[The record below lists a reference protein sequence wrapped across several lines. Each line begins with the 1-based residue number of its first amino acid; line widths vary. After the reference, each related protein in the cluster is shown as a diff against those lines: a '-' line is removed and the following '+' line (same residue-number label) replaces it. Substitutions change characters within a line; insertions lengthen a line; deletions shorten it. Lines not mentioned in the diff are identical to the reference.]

1 MGETMAA
8 TCPISQAVLLVGGLG
23 TRLRPLSYLMPK
35 ALLPVLNRPLISY
48 ELELLG
54 RNRVPD
60 VLLAIGYEPGQL
72 QDALGS
78 GDSWGIHL
86 TYVEE
91 QRPLDTAGALKNAQ
105 ELLASEFF
113 VFNGDLILD
122 CDLAELAR
130 AHRQSGALVTILLRP
145 VEDISHFGLV
155 QRDERG
161 FVTAFREKV
170 DVDATDQRTINAG
183 VYVVAAEVLDY
194 IPVGEPYSNET
205 DLFPALLE
213 AGLPIF
219 GHLPDPQSYWTDV
232 GRLETYLAANHDLLS
247 GRLPWVD
254 WPQCDEQLEGSGARV
269 VPPICCGSHVKV
281 GEAAQIGPYVTLGD
295 DVEIGAGSV
304 LTDCIVQAG
313 ASVEGEVV
321 LESVIVAENE
331 TVPAGHNQ
339 TGGVFC
345 TYEQ

>member
-1 MGETMAA
+1 MAA
-8 TCPISQAVLLVGGLG
+8 ACPISQAVLLVGGVG
-23 TRLRPLSYLMPK
+23 TRLRPLTYLMPK

-54 RNRVPD
+54 RSGVPD
-60 VLLAIGYEPGQL
+60 VLLTTGYQASQL
-72 QDALGS
+72 RDALG
-78 GDSWGIHL
+78 GGESWSINL
-86 TYVEE
+86 IYVEE

-105 ELLASEFF
+105 ELLAGDFF

-122 CDLAELAR
+122 CDLAKLAR
-130 AHRQSGALVTILLRP
+130 AHSQSGALVTILLRQ

-170 DVDATDQRTINAG
+170 EVDATGQRTVNAG
-183 VYVVAAEVLDY
+183 VYVMAAEVLDY
-194 IPVGEPYSNET
+194 IPVGEPYSSES

-213 AGLPIF
+213 AGLPMF
-219 GHLPDPQSYWTDV
+219 GHLPDQQGYWTDV

-247 GRLPWVD
+247 GRLPWVY
-254 WPQCDEQLEGSGARV
+254 WPWCDEQLEGSGGRV
-269 VPPICCGSHVKV
+269 VPPTCCGSDVEV

-295 DVEIGAGSV
+295 DVQIGAGSV

-313 ASVEGEVV
+313 ATVEGEVV

>member
-1 MGETMAA
+1 MAA
-8 TCPISQAVLLVGGLG
+8 ACPISQAVLLVGGVG
-23 TRLRPLSYLMPK
+23 TRLRPLTYLMPK

-54 RNRVPD
+54 RSGVPD
-60 VLLAIGYEPGQL
+60 VLLAIGDRTSQL
-72 QDALGS
+72 QAALGS
-78 GDSWGIHL
+78 GDSWGVDL

-91 QRPLDTAGALKNAQ
+91 QRPLDTAGAIKNTQ
-105 ELLASEFF
+105 ELLAGDFF

-122 CDLAELAR
+122 CDLAEMAR
-130 AHRQSGALVTILLRP
+130 AHRQSGALATILLRQ

-170 DVDATDQRTINAG
+170 EVDETGQRTINAG
-183 VYVVAAEVLDY
+183 VYVMAAEVLDY
-194 IPVGEPYSNET
+194 IPVAETYSNEA

-213 AGLPIF
+213 AGLPIL
-219 GHLPDPQSYWTDV
+219 GHLPAQQGYWTDV
-232 GRLETYLAANHDLLS
+232 GRLETYLAANRDLLS
-247 GRLPWVD
+247 GRVPWVD
-254 WPQCDEQLEGSGARV
+254 WPRCDEQLEGGGVRV
-269 VPPICCGSHVKV
+269 VPPACCGSRVKV
-281 GEAAQIGPYVTLGD
+281 GETPQVGPYVTLGD
-295 DVEIGAGSV
+295 DVQIGAGTV
-304 LTDCIVQAG
+304 LTDCIIQTG
-313 ASVEGEVV
+313 ATVGDEVT

-331 TVPAGHNQ
+331 TVPTGHNQ

>member
-1 MGETMAA
+1 MGEA
-8 TCPISQAVLLVGGLG
+8 CLISQAVLLVGGAG
-23 TRLRPLSYLMPK
+23 TRLRPLTYLMPK
-35 ALLPVLNRPLISY
+35 ALLPVLNRSLISY

-54 RNRVPD
+54 RSGVPD
-60 VLLAIGYEPGQL
+60 VLLTIGYQARQL
-72 QDALGS
+72 QDALGG

-91 QRPLDTAGALKNAQ
+91 QRPLDTAGAIKNTQA
-105 ELLASEFF
+105 LAADEFF

-122 CDLAELAR
+122 CDLTELAR
-130 AHRQSGALVTILLRP
+130 AHRQSGALVTILLRQ

-155 QRDERG
+155 QRDEEG

-170 DVDATDQRTINAG
+170 EVDETGQRTVNAG
-183 VYVVAAEVLDY
+183 VYVIAAEVLDY
-194 IPVGEPYSNET
+194 VPAGEPYSNEA

-213 AGLPIF
+213 AGLPIL
-219 GHLPDPQSYWTDV
+219 GHLPDQQGYWTDV
-232 GRLETYLAANHDLLS
+232 GRIETYLTANRDLLS
-247 GRLPWVD
+247 GCLPWVD
-254 WPQCDEQLEGSGARV
+254 WPRCDEKLEGSGTWV
-269 VPPICCGSHVKV
+269 VPPICCGSGVKV
-281 GEAAQIGPYVTLGD
+281 GETAQIGPYVTLGD
-295 DVEIGAGSV
+295 GVQIGAGGM
-304 LTDCIVQAG
+304 LTNCIIQAG
-313 ASVEGEVV
+313 ATVGAEVT

>member
-1 MGETMAA
+1 MAA
-8 TCPISQAVLLVGGLG
+8 GCPISQAVLLVGGVG
-23 TRLRPLSYLMPK
+23 TRLRPLTYLMPK

-54 RNRVPD
+54 RSGVPD
-60 VLLAIGYEPGQL
+60 VLLAIGDRASQL
-72 QDALGS
+72 QDALRS
-78 GDSWGIHL
+78 DDSWDVDL

-91 QRPLDTAGALKNAQ
+91 QRPLGTAGAIKNAQ
-105 ELLASEFF
+105 ELLAGDFF

-130 AHRQSGALVTILLRP
+130 AHSQSGALVTMLLRQ

-155 QRDERG
+155 QRNEEG

-170 DVDATDQRTINAG
+170 EVDATGQRTINAG

-194 IPVGEPYSNET
+194 IPVGEPYSSEAE
-205 DLFPALLE
+205 LFPALLE
-213 AGLPIF
+213 AGLPIL
-219 GHLPDPQSYWTDV
+219 GHLPDQQGYWTDV
-232 GRLETYLAANHDLLS
+232 GRLETYLAANRDLLS

-254 WPQCDEQLEGSGARV
+254 WSQCDEQLEGSGAWV
-269 VPPICCGSHVKV
+269 APPACCGSGVKV
-281 GEAAQIGPYVTLGD
+281 AETAQVGPYVTLGD
-295 DVEIGAGSV
+295 DVKIGAGSV
-304 LTDCIVQAG
+304 LTDCIVQTG
-313 ASVEGEVV
+313 AIVEDEVT

-331 TVPAGHNQ
+331 TVPAGYNQ

>member
-1 MGETMAA
+1 MAA
-8 TCPISQAVLLVGGLG
+8 ACPISQAVLLVGGAG
-23 TRLRPLSYLMPK
+23 TRLRPLTYLMPK

-54 RNRVPD
+54 RSGVPD
-60 VLLAIGYEPGQL
+60 VLLTTGYQASQL
-72 QDALGS
+72 RDVLGS

-91 QRPLDTAGALKNAQ
+91 QRPLDTAGALKNTQ
-105 ELLASEFF
+105 ELLAGDFF

-130 AHRQSGALVTILLRP
+130 AHRQSGALVTILLRQM
-145 VEDISHFGLV
+145 EDISHFGLV
-155 QRDERG
+155 QRDEEG

-170 DVDATDQRTINAG
+170 EVNATGQRTVNAG
-183 VYVVAAEVLDY
+183 VYVMSADVLDY
-194 IPVGEPYSNET
+194 VPLGELYSNEA

-213 AGLPIF
+213 AGLPIL
-219 GHLPDPQSYWTDV
+219 GHLPDQRGYWTDV

-254 WPQCDEQLEGSGARV
+254 WPRCDEQLEGSGARV
-269 VPPICCGSHVKV
+269 VSPTCCGSGVKV
-281 GEAAQIGPYVTLGD
+281 GETAQVGPYVTLGD
-295 DVEIGAGSV
+295 DVEIGAESV

>member
-1 MGETMAA
+1 MAA
-8 TCPISQAVLLVGGLG
+8 ACPISQAVLLVGGVG
-23 TRLRPLSYLMPK
+23 TRLRPLTYLMPK

-54 RNRVPD
+54 RSGVPD
-60 VLLAIGYEPGQL
+60 VLLAIGDRTSQL
-72 QDALGS
+72 RDVLG
-78 GDSWGIHL
+78 GGESWGVHL

-91 QRPLDTAGALKNAQ
+91 QPPLDTAGAIKNAQ
-105 ELLASEFF
+105 ELLAGDFF

-122 CDLAELAR
+122 CDLAELAH
-130 AHRQSGALVTILLRP
+130 AHRQSGALVTILLRQ

-170 DVDATDQRTINAG
+170 EVDETGQRTINAG
-183 VYVVAAEVLDY
+183 VYVMAAEVLDY
-194 IPVGEPYSNET
+194 IPVGEPYSSEA

-213 AGLPIF
+213 AGLPIL
-219 GHLPDPQSYWTDV
+219 GHLPDQQGYWTDV
-232 GRLETYLAANHDLLS
+232 GRLETYLAANRDLLS
-247 GRLPWVD
+247 GGLPWVD
-254 WPQCDEQLEGSGARV
+254 WPGCDEQLAGSDARV
-269 VPPICCGSHVKV
+269 VPPTCCGSDIKV
-281 GEAAQIGPYVTLGD
+281 GEAAQIGPHVTLGD
-295 DVEIGAGSV
+295 DVQIGAGSV
-304 LTDCIVQAG
+304 LTDCIIQAR
-313 ASVEGEVV
+313 ATVEDEVI
-321 LESVIVAENE
+321 LDSVIVAESE

>member
-1 MGETMAA
+1 MAA
-8 TCPISQAVLLVGGLG
+8 AGPISQAVLLVGGVG
-23 TRLRPLSYLMPK
+23 TRLRPLTYLMPK

-54 RNRVPD
+54 RSSVPD
-60 VLLAIGYEPGQL
+60 VLLAVGDQASQL
-72 QDALGS
+72 RDALGG

-91 QRPLDTAGALKNAQ
+91 QRPLDTAGAIKNAQ
-105 ELLASEFF
+105 ELLAGDFF

-130 AHRQSGALVTILLRP
+130 AHSESGAFVTILLRQ

-155 QRDERG
+155 QRDEEG

-170 DVDATDQRTINAG
+170 EVDATGQRTVNAG
-183 VYVVAAEVLDY
+183 VYVMATEVLDY
-194 IPVGEPYSNET
+194 IPVGEPYSSES

-219 GHLPDPQSYWTDV
+219 GHLPDQQGYWTDV

-247 GRLPWVD
+247 GRLPWVYG
-254 WPQCDEQLEGSGARV
+254 PRCDKQLEASGARV
-269 VPPICCGSHVKV
+269 VSPTCCGSGVKV
-281 GEAAQIGPYVTLGD
+281 GETAQVGPYVTLGD
-295 DVEIGAGSV
+295 GVQIGAGSV

-313 ASVEGEVV
+313 ASVEGKVV
-321 LESVIVAENE
+321 LESMIVAENE